1 MKRKKIKAMLSITF
15 GVLGAFLIGL
25 GVDTL
30 GVDTLTFTPITVG
43 FALITTTIWLAGSAI
58 DED

>member
-30 GVDTLTFTPITVG
+30 TFTPITIG
-43 FALITTTIWLAGSAI
+43 FALITTTIWWS
-58 DED
+58 

>member
-30 GVDTLTFTPITVG
+30 TFTPITIG

-58 DED
+58 IDED

>member
-30 GVDTLTFTPITVG
+30 TFTPKLGLFIH
-43 FALITTTIWLAGSAI
+43 
-58 DED
+58 

>member
-30 GVDTLTFTPITVG
+30 TFTPITIG
-43 FALITTTIWLAGSAI
+43 FCINNYNNMVSWICYR
-58 DED
+58 

>member
-30 GVDTLTFTPITVG
+30 TFTSITIG

-58 DED
+58 DEDWFNQ

>member
-1 MKRKKIKAMLSITF
+1 MLSITF
-15 GVLGAFLIGL
+15 GILGAFLIGL

-30 GVDTLTFTPITVG
+30 TFIPITIG
-43 FALITTTIWLAGSAI
+43 FALITATILLAGFAM

>member
-30 GVDTLTFTPITVG
+30 TFTSITIG

>member
-15 GVLGAFLIGL
+15 GVLGAFLIR
-25 GVDTL
+25 L
-30 GVDTLTFTPITVG
+30 GVDTLTFTPITIG

>member
-30 GVDTLTFTPITVG
+30 TFTPITIG
-43 FALITTTIWLAGSAI
+43 FALITTTI
-58 DED
+58 